1 MADFTQEL
9 NSISNIPKNIK
20 IAFITADFNSLYTTQ
35 LENLTEK
42 LLEEHHFRD
51 IKKFR
56 VPGAFEIPGM
66 IERIMKHGNFD
77 LIYCFGVVIRG
88 ATSHYDYVCNETA
101 RGIMN
106 ATVKYKTPIIF
117 GLLTCENKE
126 QVEERINA
134 NLGISGLNLLS
145 ASLDV

>member
-1 MADFTQEL
+1 MADYTQKL

-20 IAFITADFNSLYTTQ
+20 VAFITADFNSVYTNRLEDVTQ
-35 LENLTEK
+35 NV
-42 LLEEHHFRD
+42 LEENHFRD
-51 IKKFR
+51 ISKFR

-66 IERIMKHGNFD
+66 IERIMKHWNYD
-77 LIYCFGVVIRG
+77 LVYCFWVVIRW

-101 RGIMN
+101 RWIMN
-106 ATVKYKTPIIF
+106 ATVKYSTPIIF

-126 QVEERINA
+126 QVEERINL
-134 NLGISGLNLLS
+134 NLAISGLNLLS

>member
-66 IERIMKHGNFD
+66 IERIMKH
-77 LIYCFGVVIRG
+77 
-88 ATSHYDYVCNETA
+88 
-101 RGIMN
+101 
-106 ATVKYKTPIIF
+106 
-117 GLLTCENKE
+117 
-126 QVEERINA
+126 
-134 NLGISGLNLLS
+134 
-145 ASLDV
+145 